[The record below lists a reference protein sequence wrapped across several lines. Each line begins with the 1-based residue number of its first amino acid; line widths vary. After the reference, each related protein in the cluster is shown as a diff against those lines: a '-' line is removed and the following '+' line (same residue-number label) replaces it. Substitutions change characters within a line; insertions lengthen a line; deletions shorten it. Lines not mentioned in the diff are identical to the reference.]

1 MKKKIANA
9 VQLVLLIA
17 SFIILNLRNITVIG
31 DSVWSE
37 PYETSAINLIGR
49 FPIMLVPM
57 YVLFLLSAVMCII
70 SIVTKSTYKDGKTH
84 GVVAILLFIDTVYN
98 IIACTSGGIDGFT
111 VISSEKFPGT
121 LLIGLLFAV
130 VVVAFA
136 KRASF
141 IAESKE
147 TQQKVVN
154 NIQETTNADELKKY
168 KDLLDSGAISQEEFD
183 AKKKELLGL

>member
-1 MKKKIANA
+1 MKKKFANA

-141 IAESKE
+141 IADAKE
-147 TQQKVVN
+147 TQQTVVN

-183 AKKKELLGL
+183 AKKKKLLGL

>member
-17 SFIILNLRNITVIG
+17 SFILLISENITNPGKFSAITFLRN
-31 DSVWSE
+31 WS
-37 PYETSAINLIGR
+37 SMLI
-49 FPIMLVPM
+49 PM
-57 YVLFLLSAVMCII
+57 YVLYILCAVMCII
-70 SIVTKSTYKDGKTH
+70 SIISNSKYKDGISH
-84 GVVAILLFIDTVYN
+84 GAVATLLFIYTMFVFLFINSGKSLNYLY
-98 IIACTSGGIDGFT
+98 IIETD
-111 VISSEKFPGT
+111 FPIE
-121 LLIGLLFAV
+121 LFIGLSLAM

-136 KRASF
+136 KRSSF

-147 TQQKVVN
+147 SKQTVVN

-168 KDLLDSGAISQEEFD
+168 KDLLDSGAITQEEFD